1 MCVNR
6 RELGRA
12 AVFAWASVAFFAL
25 AAMAMA
31 QAQPEP
37 PGVRP
42 APPGPTGARIVP
54 ADTSASGEAGVS
66 GRPAKPIDPLILE
79 IHFEDDSRLKVR
91 IADPYVDIE
100 TKYGGLRVP
109 AEAIRR
115 IELARRL
122 TPEML
127 AQIEQSITDL
137 ASDSESRAKAAAEA
151 LLAIG
156 EPACS
161 AVLKASRT
169 PQWELM
175 RRAAELLDKMQ
186 EGHGDEPMELRESDV
201 VVTATCR
208 IVGKI
213 HAPTLGVQTEQ
224 FGRLD
229 LKLADARTLQSL
241 AFAAPAEDDPLPKEV
256 LPDPGTLSNYAQFIG
271 QTYLF
276 KVTGAA
282 GGSVWGSDVYTSDSA
297 LAAVAVHAGV
307 LKMGETGVVLVKIVA
322 PPASF
327 AGSSRHGITTSDY
340 GPYSGAYEVKAPKKK
355 FRLKN

>member
-1 MCVNR
+1 MNENRKRSGCSTVIVCAGLLLCV
-6 RELGRA
+6 GVA
-12 AVFAWASVAFFAL
+12 AK
-25 AAMAMA
+25 
-31 QAQPEP
+31 EP
-37 PGVRP
+37 PPLPERTTLP
-42 APPGPTGARIVP
+42 RAPAAPAAPPNEPSGQS
-54 ADTSASGEAGVS
+54 ADSSE
-66 GRPAKPIDPLILE
+66 GRRAKPIDPLILE
-79 IHFEDDSRLKVR
+79 IHFEDDSRLKVK

-100 TKYGGLRVP
+100 TRYGGLRVP

-122 TPEML
+122 TPEVL
-127 AQIEQSITDL
+127 AQIEKSVADL
-137 ASDSESRAKAAAEA
+137 ASDSPATAKAAADA

-161 AVLKASRT
+161 AVLNASRT

-175 RRAAELLDKMQ
+175 RRATDLLDKMQ
-186 EGHGDEPMELRESDV
+186 ERHGDAPIELRENDV
-201 VVTATCR
+201 VVTAKCR

-213 HAPTLGVQTEQ
+213 HAPTLGVHTEQ

-241 AFAAPAEDDPLPKEV
+241 AFAAPAEEDDDPLPKEV

-282 GGSVWGSDVYTSDSA
+282 GGSVWGTDVYTSDSS

-307 LKMGETGVVLVKIVA
+307 LKMGETGVVLVKIVS
-322 PPASF
+322 PPGSF
-327 AGSSRHGITTSDY
+327 AGSTRHGITTSDY
-340 GPYSGAYEVKAPKKK
+340 GPYSGAYEVKVPKKK
-355 FRLKN
+355 FRVKK